1 VSRQTPAGDTHP
13 RVLHY
18 FAAFADSAEAGEGA
32 HVDYLLESSDEVAES
47 LADPADAPAGA
58 D

>member
-1 VSRQTPAGDTHP
+1 VGDTHP

-18 FAAFADSAEAGEGA
+18 FAAFADSAEAGEDA
-32 HVDYLLESSDEVAES
+32 HVDYLLESSEDVEEPLPDA
-47 LADPADAPAGA
+47 ADAPTGA